1 MPFLPRRKTKKSK
14 TEVNT
19 NKKTV
24 ERSFDIL
31 TEVISRDNVLD
42 MAELLACNETKYLIC
57 FSDRYI
63 AKAHFGVCEDLFHK
77 DEPGYIMSDNY
88 DMVQTVAL
96 FLCEYFGKHLE
107 DTYEITKKGRIITIK
122 YHCYKLIDRM
132 ICGRYRITMRHVDL
146 DKAYHLEA
154 QEVYKADEDEHE
166 VVEQMMNTMQLD
178 EYQRK
183 VLTHRMAGLSMG
195 EIGRILNRSTGAI
208 GSVIYTIQRRYNK
221 CFGGV

>member
-1 MPFLPRRKTKKSK
+1 M
-14 TEVNT
+14 
-19 NKKTV
+19 KKTI

-42 MAELLACNETKYLIC
+42 MAELLVCKETKYLIR
-57 FSDRYI
+57 FSGRYI

-122 YHCYKLIDRM
+122 YHCYSLIDRM

-146 DKAYHLEA
+146 DKAYRLEA

-166 VVEQMMNTMQLD
+166 VVEQMMDTMQLD

-195 EIGRILNRSTGAI
+195 EIGRLLNRSIGAI

-221 CFGGV
+221 FFGGV

>member
-1 MPFLPRRKTKKSK
+1 M
-14 TEVNT
+14 
-19 NKKTV
+19 KKTI

-42 MAELLACNETKYLIC
+42 MAELLACKETKYLIR
-57 FSDRYI
+57 FSGRYI
-63 AKAHFGVCEDLFHK
+63 AKAHFGVCNDLFHK

-88 DMVQTVAL
+88 DIVQTVAL
-96 FLCEYFGKHLE
+96 FLCEHFGKLLE
-107 DTYEITKKGRIITIK
+107 DTYEITKKGRVITIK

-132 ICGRYRITMRHVDL
+132 ICSRYRITTRHIDL

-166 VVEQMMNTMQLD
+166 VVEQMMDKMQLD
-178 EYQRK
+178 DYQRK

-195 EIGRILNRSTGAI
+195 EIGRLLNRSVGAI
-208 GSVIYTIQRRYNK
+208 GSVIDTIQRRYNK
-221 CFGGV
+221 YCVQ

>member
-1 MPFLPRRKTKKSK
+1 M
-14 TEVNT
+14 
-19 NKKTV
+19 KKTI

-42 MAELLACNETKYLIC
+42 MAELLACKETKYLIR
-57 FSDRYI
+57 FSGRYI
-63 AKAHFGVCEDLFHK
+63 AKAHFGVCNDLFHK

-88 DMVQTVAL
+88 DIVQTVAL
-96 FLCEYFGKHLE
+96 FLCEHFGKLLE
-107 DTYEITKKGRIITIK
+107 DTYEITKKGRVITIK

-132 ICGRYRITMRHVDL
+132 ICSRYRITTRHIDL

-166 VVEQMMNTMQLD
+166 VVEQMMDKMQLD
-178 EYQRK
+178 DYQRK

-195 EIGRILNRSTGAI
+195 EIGRLLNRSVGAI
-208 GSVIYTIQRRYNK
+208 GSVIDTIQRRYK
-221 CFGGV
+221 KHCVK

>member
-1 MPFLPRRKTKKSK
+1 M
-14 TEVNT
+14 
-19 NKKTV
+19 KKTI

-42 MAELLACNETKYLIC
+42 MAELLACKETKYLIR
-57 FSDRYI
+57 FSGRYI
-63 AKAHFGVCEDLFHK
+63 AKAHFGICNDLFHK

-88 DMVQTVAL
+88 DIVQTVAL
-96 FLCEYFGKHLE
+96 FLCEHFGKLLE
-107 DTYEITKKGRIITIK
+107 DTYEITKKGRVITIK

-132 ICGRYRITMRHVDL
+132 ICSRYRITTRHIDL

-166 VVEQMMNTMQLD
+166 VVEQMMDKMQLD
-178 EYQRK
+178 DYQRK

-195 EIGRILNRSTGAI
+195 EIGRLLNRSVGAI

-221 CFGGV
+221 CFRGV

>member
-1 MPFLPRRKTKKSK
+1 M
-14 TEVNT
+14 
-19 NKKTV
+19 KKTI

-31 TEVISRDNVLD
+31 TEVISRENVLD
-42 MAELLACNETKYLIC
+42 MAELLVCKETKYLIR
-57 FSDRYI
+57 FSGRYI
-63 AKAHFGVCEDLFHK
+63 AKAHFGVCEDMFHK

-96 FLCEYFGKHLE
+96 FLCEHFGKHLE

-132 ICGRYRITMRHVDL
+132 ICGRYRITMRHIDL
-146 DKAYHLEA
+146 DKAYRLET
-154 QEVYKADEDEHE
+154 QEVYKADEGEHE
-166 VVEQMMNTMQLD
+166 FVEQMMDKMQLD
-178 EYQRK
+178 DYQRK

-195 EIGRILNRSTGAI
+195 EIGRLLNRSVGAI

>member
-1 MPFLPRRKTKKSK
+1 M
-14 TEVNT
+14 
-19 NKKTV
+19 KKTI

-42 MAELLACNETKYLIC
+42 MAELLVCKETKYLIR
-57 FSDRYI
+57 FSGRYI
-63 AKAHFGVCEDLFHK
+63 AKAHFGVCEDMFHK

-132 ICGRYRITMRHVDL
+132 ICGRYRIATRHIDL
-146 DKAYHLEA
+146 EKAYRLETP
-154 QEVYKADEDEHE
+154 QTHSADEDEHE
-166 VVEQMMNTMQLD
+166 IVDNIIDKMQLD
-178 EYQRK
+178 DYQRK
-183 VLTHRMAGLSMG
+183 VLNHRMAGLSMG
-195 EIGRILNRSTGAI
+195 EIGRLLNRSIGAI
-208 GSVIYTIQRRYNK
+208 GSVIYTIQRRYK
-221 CFGGV
+221 KHIQAL

>member
-1 MPFLPRRKTKKSK
+1 M
-14 TEVNT
+14 
-19 NKKTV
+19 KKTI

-42 MAELLACNETKYLIC
+42 MAELLVCKETKYLIR
-57 FSDRYI
+57 FSGRYI

-88 DMVQTVAL
+88 DIVQTVAL
-96 FLCEYFGKHLE
+96 FLCEHFGKHLE
-107 DTYEITKKGRIITIK
+107 DVYEITKKGRIITLK

-132 ICGRYRITMRHVDL
+132 ICSRYRITTRHVDL
-146 DKAYHLEA
+146 EKAYHLETP
-154 QEVYKADEDEHE
+154 QLHIADDNEHE
-166 VVEQMMNTMQLD
+166 VVEQMMDKMQLD

-195 EIGRILNRSTGAI
+195 EIGRMLNRSIGAI

-221 CFGGV
+221 YCAQ